1 MQVKID
7 TREKFHAI
15 TILEPVLA
23 ANMTEALEKSLL
35 PILEKDVKNVV
46 LILKD
51 IPELQEAAATS
62 LVKIQQAFYDG
73 GASFV
78 ICELTPGVEQYLEEN
93 GFLELMNDVTAFK
106 AHALASKRPL
116 YAYPLSGKLM
126 GSAETVESHLAATA
140 TPEPSDN
147 N

>member
-15 TILEPVLA
+15 TILEPALA
-23 ANMTEALEKSLL
+23 ANMTEDLEKSLL

-51 IPELQEAAATS
+51 IPEVQDAAAAG
-62 LVKIQQAFYDG
+62 LVKIQQSFYDN

-78 ICELTPGVEQYLEEN
+78 ICELTPTVEQYLEEHGYLEVMNVTPTESEAWDIVQLEEIERELLN
-93 GFLELMNDVTAFK
+93 GPDL
-106 AHALASKRPL
+106 
-116 YAYPLSGKLM
+116 
-126 GSAETVESHLAATA
+126 
-140 TPEPSDN
+140 
-147 N
+147 

>member
-23 ANMTEALEKSLL
+23 ANMTEDLQKSLL

-51 IPELQEAAATS
+51 IPKLEDAAAAS
-62 LVKIQQAFYDG
+62 LVKIQQAFYDNS
-73 GASFV
+73 ASFV
-78 ICELTPGVEQYLEEN
+78 ICELTPAVEQYLEDK
-93 GFLELMNDVTAFK
+93 GFLEIMNVTPTESEAWDIVQ
-106 AHALASKRPL
+106 L
-116 YAYPLSGKLM
+116 
-126 GSAETVESHLAATA
+126 EEVERELLNG
-140 TPEPSDN
+140 PDL
-147 N
+147 

>member
-23 ANMTEALEKSLL
+23 ANMTEELEKSLL

-51 IPELQEAAATS
+51 IPDLEDAAATS
-62 LVKIQQAFYDG
+62 LVKIQQAFYDND
-73 GASFV
+73 ASFV
-78 ICELTPGVEQYLEEN
+78 ICELTPAVERFLEDN
-93 GFLELMNDVTAFK
+93 GFLEVMNVTPTESEAWDIVQ
-106 AHALASKRPL
+106 L
-116 YAYPLSGKLM
+116 
-126 GSAETVESHLAATA
+126 EEVERELLNG
-140 TPEPSDN
+140 PDL
-147 N
+147 

>member
-23 ANMTEALEKSLL
+23 ANMTEELEQCLL

-51 IPELQEAAATS
+51 IQTVDEAAAEC
-62 LVKIQQAFYDG
+62 LVRVQQAFYDNG
-73 GASFV
+73 NSFV
-78 ICELTPGVEQYLEEN
+78 ICELTPAVEQSLEDNSLLEMMNVTPTESEAWDIVQMEEVERELLN
-93 GFLELMNDVTAFK
+93 GPDF
-106 AHALASKRPL
+106 
-116 YAYPLSGKLM
+116 
-126 GSAETVESHLAATA
+126 
-140 TPEPSDN
+140 
-147 N
+147 